1 MRIRTIVGI
10 LVVLVVAV
18 VAAGVVIVKSIDLN
32 QYRPMIAQKIEE
44 TTGRKATLAGQIYLD
59 IWTLTPSVAIDDVS
73 FANASWG
80 SRPEM
85 AKLKRL
91 EAQVALMPLLH
102 KQIEIK
108 RFVLVSPD
116 ILLETDASG
125 KGNWEFG
132 GAAPGAAAA
141 LPAGVPKGNA
151 PAQPAPAQ
159 PAAAP
164 AGGNIPQFSINAVEI
179 KDGTLTY
186 IDGKTKKATT
196 LALKDFTAKAD
207 SSTSPLKINIDGE
220 FNKAPFKVAGT
231 VGALADLQAP
241 RAPFPVDI
249 EAEAGG
255 ATIKAKGSIAQPAA
269 VKGIDLNL
277 SVEGK
282 TLGDLAVFAP
292 GLPAI
297 GPYNLA
303 GHVGDKDTN
312 IVISQLKAALGKSD
326 LAGDVTLVKADKP
339 TVKANLTS
347 NLIDLAELQDAAGG
361 ATSAPAPAAAGGGNA
376 NAPAAAGESKPA
388 AKSSDG
394 RLFSDAP
401 LPLAGLKTANA
412 DIKLTAAKVVTKGPP
427 LQNVNATLS
436 LVNGKLTIN
445 PLTADVGGGHIDN
458 NTVLDASGATPTLA
472 LNAKAKDLDVATL
485 VKEMKVEQ
493 KVTGKANFEGV
504 ANGSGQ
510 SVRAIMAGL
519 DGHTDL
525 NIVDMRVDNTLMK
538 IVMADLAKAVTGQG
552 DASNIRCI
560 VSHFDISKGLAT
572 SKQLTVD
579 AESVTIQGKGTINL
593 ATEQLDL
600 YLDPSPKAAS
610 VVDLAFPVK
619 VTGTLASPSASPDP
633 AGVAKKLGS
642 TVAGAAG
649 GVTGGGIAG
658 GMLGKVLGGKATG
671 GEQPAATAPASG
683 GDPCAAT
690 TAAVTPAKATP
701 AAPAAPAAK
710 PGAPTT
716 PPATAQPAQK
726 PSSPIEDVGGK
737 LKGLFGN

>member
-44 TTGRKATLAGQIYLD
+44 TTGRKTTLAGQIYLD
-59 IWTLTPSVAIDDVS
+59 IWNLTPSVAIEDVS

-80 SRPEM
+80 SRPDM

-102 KQIEIK
+102 KHIEIK

-132 GAAPGAAAA
+132 TAAPGAAAMP
-141 LPAGVPKGNA
+141 PAGAPKAGA
-151 PAQPAPAQ
+151 PTQPPAPEQ

-164 AGGNIPQFSINAVEI
+164 AGGNVPQFSINAVEI

-207 SSTSPLKINIDGE
+207 NSTSPLKISIDGE

-241 RAPFPVDI
+241 RAPFPIDI

-255 ATIKAKGSIAQPAA
+255 ATVKAKGSIAQPAA

-282 TLGDLAVFAP
+282 TLGDLAAFAP

-297 GPYNLA
+297 GPYSLA
-303 GHVGDKDTN
+303 GHVADKDAN
-312 IVISQLKAALGKSD
+312 IVVSQLKAVLGKSD

-361 ATSAPAPAAAGGGNA
+361 ATTAPAPAGGNA
-376 NAPAAAGESKPA
+376 NAPAAAGAGGEAKPA
-388 AKSSDG
+388 AKSGDG

-445 PLTADVGGGHIDN
+445 PLTADVVGGHIDN
-458 NTVLDASGATPTLA
+458 NTTLDASGATPTLA
-472 LNAKAKDLDVATL
+472 LNARAKDLDVATL
-485 VKEMKVEQ
+485 VKELKVEQ

-572 SKQLTVD
+572 SRQLTVD

-600 YLDPSPKAAS
+600 YLDPSPKAAA
-610 VVDLAFPVK
+610 VVDLAIPVK

-649 GVTGGGIAG
+649 AVTGGGIAG
-658 GMLGKVLGGKATG
+658 GVLGKVLGGKATG

-690 TAAVTPAKATP
+690 TAAATP
-701 AAPAAPAAK
+701 ANATTAAPAVK
-710 PGAPTT
+710 PGAAA

-726 PSSPIEDVGGK
+726 PANPIEDVGSK

>member
-10 LVVLVVAV
+10 LVVLVVVV
-18 VAAGVVIVKSIDLN
+18 VAAGVAIVKSIDLN

-59 IWTLTPSVAIDDVS
+59 IWTLNPSVAIEDVS

-80 SRPEM
+80 SRPDM

-116 ILLETDASG
+116 ILLETDANG

-132 GAAPGAAAA
+132 NATPGAAAA
-141 LPAGVPKGNA
+141 PPAGAPKAGA
-151 PAQPAPAQ
+151 PTQPPAPEQ

-186 IDGKTKKATT
+186 IDGKTKKSTT

-207 SSTSPLKINIDGE
+207 SSTSPLKIDIDGE

-231 VGALADLQAP
+231 VGALADLRAQ
-241 RAPFPVDI
+241 RAPFPIDI

-255 ATIKAKGSIAQPAA
+255 ATIKAKGTIAQPAA
-269 VKGIDLNL
+269 VKGLDLNL

-282 TLGDLAVFAP
+282 TLGDLAAFAP

-297 GPYNLA
+297 GPYSLA
-303 GHVGDKDTN
+303 GHVGDKDAN
-312 IVISQLKAALGKSD
+312 IVISQMKAALGKSD

-339 TVKANLTS
+339 TIKANLTS
-347 NLIDLAELQDAAGG
+347 NVIDLAELQDAAG
-361 ATSAPAPAAAGGGNA
+361 ATSAAAPAAAGGNV
-376 NAPAAAGESKPA
+376 NAPAAPAGEAKPA
-388 AKSSDG
+388 AKSNDG

-401 LPLAGLKTANA
+401 LPLAGLKAANA

-445 PLTADVGGGHIDN
+445 PLTADVVGGHIDN

-472 LNAKAKDLDVATL
+472 VNAKAKDLDVATL

-525 NIVDMRVDNTLMK
+525 RIDDMRVDNTLMK

-552 DASNIRCI
+552 DASNIRCV

-600 YLDPSPKAAS
+600 YLDPSPKAAA
-610 VVDLAFPVK
+610 VVDLAIPVK

-649 GVTGGGIAG
+649 VVTGGGIAG
-658 GMLGKVLGGKATG
+658 GVLGKVLGGKATG
-671 GEQPAATAPASG
+671 GDQPAAAAPAAG

-690 TAAVTPAKATP
+690 TAAATP
-701 AAPAAPAAK
+701 ANATTAAPAAK
-710 PGAPTT
+710 PGATA

-726 PSSPIEDVGGK
+726 PANPIEDVGSK
-737 LKGLFGN
+737 LKGLFGK